1 MVLYKK
7 NIDQGKN
14 DKCLRSNTNS
24 QRLFALEIGRSEK
37 GGKSM

>member
-7 NIDQGKN
+7 TSTKA
-14 DKCLRSNTNS
+14 KMTNAFAPI
-24 QRLFALEIGRSEK
+24 RIPKGYLALEIGRSEK